1 MTISVENRKFSHSRV
16 FNASTEWG
24 VDLYLGVYLGTNV
37 RDQKLEW
44 WGYQMFKKVL
54 K

>member
-24 VDLYLGVYLGTNV
+24 VKYLGVYLGTNV

-44 WGYQMFKKVL
+44 WGYQVFKKVL